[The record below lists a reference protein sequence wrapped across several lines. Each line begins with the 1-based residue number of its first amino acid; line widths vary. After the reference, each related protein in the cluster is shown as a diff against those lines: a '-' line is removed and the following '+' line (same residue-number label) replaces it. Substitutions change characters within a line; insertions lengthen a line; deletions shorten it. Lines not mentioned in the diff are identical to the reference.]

1 VRNRILSFIFRLLV
15 SLIILVIVF
24 NIVNIREVASL
35 LKKLNVY
42 VLLVA
47 FVLTLLNFIFAGISF
62 KVLLSPFGVKPSL
75 FLMVKYLLYVWAVRN
90 FLPSNIGDLSLVY
103 FLHLEK
109 LSSTNGIVIFFLD
122 KLSSLIVGII
132 LAVPSIYIFSIR
144 FRLTAILPIL
154 SITFLVAILLLFFL
168 RRYNLVEKCN
178 FFNPIASKIKMFI
191 TTLSFYLKRN
201 ALILVLVLFLTFTR
215 WVLSALPVYYIFSYF
230 GYTVSF
236 MKVLS
241 INALIVAL
249 SLLPITIS
257 GLGIREAS
265 AVFFYEKVG
274 LPVDV
279 VFTAFLLSL
288 FIGYLFV
295 CIGAV
300 MFIFERR
307 FTFLQKKA
315 LS

>member
-1 VRNRILSFIFRLLV
+1 
-15 SLIILVIVF
+15 
-24 NIVNIREVASL
+24 
-35 LKKLNVY
+35 
-42 VLLVA
+42 
-47 FVLTLLNFIFAGISF
+47 
-62 KVLLSPFGVKPSL
+62 
-75 FLMVKYLLYVWAVRN
+75 
-90 FLPSNIGDLSLVY
+90 
-103 FLHLEK
+103 
-109 LSSTNGIVIFFLD
+109 
-122 KLSSLIVGII
+122 
-132 LAVPSIYIFSIR
+132 
-144 FRLTAILPIL
+144 
-154 SITFLVAILLLFFL
+154 
-168 RRYNLVEKCN
+168 
-178 FFNPIASKIKMFI
+178 
-191 TTLSFYLKRN
+191 
-201 ALILVLVLFLTFTR
+201 
-215 WVLSALPVYYIFSYF
+215 
-230 GYTVSF
+230 